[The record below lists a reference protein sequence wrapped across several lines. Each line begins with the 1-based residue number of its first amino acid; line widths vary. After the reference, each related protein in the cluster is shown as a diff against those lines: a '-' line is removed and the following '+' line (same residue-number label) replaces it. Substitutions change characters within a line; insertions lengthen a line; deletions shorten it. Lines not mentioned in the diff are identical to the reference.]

1 MGRFSISQLIIF
13 ILFCLLVFG
22 DIPKM
27 ISNLKQFLK
36 KHKFISIKKKN
47 RKKGI

>member
-1 MGRFSISQLIIF
+1 MGRFSVSQLIIF

-27 ISNLKQFLK
+27 VSNLKVFLK
-36 KHKFISIKKKN
+36 KRKFISIKKKN
-47 RKKGI
+47 RKKGT